1 VNVKTWQLNLLK
13 SDYYHIILERLKYVM
28 LHGYLDDDVWK
39 ELAELTNISIDNSVL
54 KKSRKI

>member
-1 VNVKTWQLNLLK
+1 VNVKTWQLNELK
-13 SDYYHIILERLKYVM
+13 SDYYHIILERLNYVM